1 MAAPGRSFNRYQYE
15 TSPRKIQP
23 KEEPRRIPNRPKKSS
38 TKSEKQKKEELEKAK
53 VQARK
58 LRIKMVFY
66 LVVGFAVLYTIG
78 LRNSQINEAFTKK
91 QNLEKQI
98 SQIKKENEQLEV
110 SIQNSL
116 NLSQIEALAKEKLGM
131 QKLTSKQTIYIDLPK
146 KDYVE
151 AGSEEVKIEENLDF
165 FDSIINYIKNI
176 FK

>member
-15 TSPRKIQP
+15 TSPRKLQP
-23 KEEPRRIPNRPKKSS
+23 KEEPKRKQVKQKKAS
-38 TKSEKQKKEELEKAK
+38 TKSKKQIEQEAKNAKALLAKKK
-53 VQARK
+53 VK
-58 LRIKMVFY
+58 IVVY
-66 LVVGFAVLYTIG
+66 LVLGFSVLYAIG
-78 LRNSQINEAFTKK
+78 FRNSQINEAFTQK
-91 QNLEKQI
+91 QALEKQI

-110 SIQNSL
+110 SIQNNL

-151 AGSEEVKIEENLDF
+151 AGAEEVKIEENSDLLQ
-165 FDSIINYIKNI
+165 SIITYIKNI